1 MQNLVNSESIKTII
15 DEILVSFESE
25 TIIESN
31 NLIVAKLILE
41 LHLTKYKLLYE
52 TETALSTELDK
63 NEYYVQQF
71 LLNMK
76 LRGCTDGSIKSYFC
90 EIRGLLTYIDKNIQC
105 ITYQDLQRYLANGKI
120 NKKWKDRTYNV
131 KLIIIRT
138 FFAFLYEEDFINT
151 NPGKKLH
158 ETKVEHKIG
167 TTINAYQ
174 REGLKCACKD
184 EREQSLC
191 EMLYSTGA
199 RISEL
204 CNLNIE
210 DVDFQNMSAIIY
222 GKGRKEREIYFNAP
236 TKYHLEK
243 YLESRTDDNPA
254 LFISTRKP
262 YNRMS
267 PESARIALK
276 KIKQRNSDTANIK
289 LTPHV
294 FRRTVGTDMINKGAP
309 LELVAEKLGHTKL
322 DTTRQCYAIISR
334 ATVQNANNR
343 YIG

>member
-1 MQNLVNSESIKTII
+1 M
-15 DEILVSFESE
+15 
-25 TIIESN
+25 
-31 NLIVAKLILE
+31 
-41 LHLTKYKLLYE
+41 
-52 TETALSTELDK
+52 
-63 NEYYVQQF
+63 
-71 LLNMK
+71 
-76 LRGCTDGSIKSYFC
+76 
-90 EIRGLLTYIDKNIQC
+90 YIDNSDYSIQRFTSVDAAPR
-105 ITYQDLQRYLANGKI
+105 I
-120 NKKWKDRTYNV
+120 W
-131 KLIIIRT
+131 IRT
-138 FFAFLYEEDFINT
+138 
-151 NPGKKLH
+151 K
-158 ETKVEHKIG
+158 
-167 TTINAYQ
+167 
-174 REGLKCACKD
+174 RKD
-184 EREQSLC
+184 EREQSLY

-210 DVDFQNMSAIIY
+210 DVNFQNMSAIIY
-222 GKGRKEREIYFNAP
+222 GKGRKEREICFNAP

-267 PESARIALK
+267 PVSARIALK

-289 LTPHV
+289 LAPHV

-322 DTTRQCYAIISR
+322 DTTRQRYAIISR